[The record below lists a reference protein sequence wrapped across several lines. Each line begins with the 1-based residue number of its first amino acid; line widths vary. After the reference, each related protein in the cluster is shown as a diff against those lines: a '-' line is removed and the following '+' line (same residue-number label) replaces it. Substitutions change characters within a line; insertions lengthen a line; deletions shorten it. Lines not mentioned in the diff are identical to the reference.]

1 MDRQKRQ
8 RHIQGDEYKLI
19 KLAYVTLP
27 PGQVDRQEERDRQ
40 RRRIKE

>member
-1 MDRQKRQ
+1 MDRQRRQ
-8 RHIQGDEYKLI
+8 RQIDKYKLI

-27 PGQVDRQEERDRQ
+27 PGQVDTQEERDRQ